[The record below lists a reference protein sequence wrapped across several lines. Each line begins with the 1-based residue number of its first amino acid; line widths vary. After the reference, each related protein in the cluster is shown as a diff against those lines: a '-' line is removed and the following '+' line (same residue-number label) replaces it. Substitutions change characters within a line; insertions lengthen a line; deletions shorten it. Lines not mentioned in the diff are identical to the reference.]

1 MLRGGLDFLI
11 PKDYPEFKDEFNRRN
26 FSALKLLTII
36 GMPLSVVI
44 YLSQLFIINKSK
56 DLTLLSVSMFF
67 YFAVLSILRVVFLKK
82 ENKYITFILYLVEVM
97 PLVMTILMGT
107 VFDPDHQA
115 LTFLL
120 FLSLFPIFIYDV
132 PWRLITFET
141 SFAIAFAVLSFLV
154 KEERIFRM
162 DMLHLMEFYT
172 LSLTVLIIILA
183 SRIEIVRIFNNTLKM
198 LEKDELTGL
207 YTRNAFLTQAKTI
220 LETVALSD
228 RYPVVVYIN
237 FKGLKHLNNDYGL
250 KKGDEIICFMA
261 NELKRLYPERNIAR
275 FTADKYAL
283 LIYRD
288 ELSYIKELVD
298 NVEKWLYDLVEST
311 SYNEA
316 SYETYTKGRV
326 KIGFYEYKKG
336 DNVNKCYDHAK
347 VAGDSIIED
356 SDRYMAEYDIN
367 FEEEEKNRHYV
378 LNNLDK
384 AIESG
389 WIKVYYQAVVRS
401 LTGRIC
407 SEEALARWDDPER
420 GMLYPDKFIPYIE
433 KNRSTW
439 KLDLEILRQVLKDFR
454 KREEAGL
461 RLVPVSINFSRF
473 DFESRNLAEEIGD
486 IVGTSGYSPDLIIIE
501 ITESVYSADPDFINK
516 QIDSLHALGF
526 RVWMDD
532 FGSGYSSLNLLQDT
546 NFDLIKLDMQF
557 MRNFGNRTEFIMEDM
572 IDMARK
578 CGIGTLAEGIEKEEQ
593 FDLMRRL
600 GCERLQGYYFSKPV
614 SLETIF
620 ERYKNGMG
628 IGFEDPV
635 KDRFYDDLG
644 KYNLNDPF
652 SLDTGE
658 GHIKIQKNLPC
669 GILEFFNGDGSYK
682 CIRANDEYIEF
693 LKNIGYINDTVWYK
707 TDNYMKLDFI
717 TRPSND
723 FVKGTMECI
732 TSKRWENLNTD
743 EKGFA
748 VTSYMHWLSKDPV
761 TGNNLLIV
769 VVLMS

>member
-1 MLRGGLDFLI
+1 MLRGGLDFLF
-11 PKDYPEFKDEFNRRN
+11 PKDYSEFKDEFNRRN
-26 FSALKLLTII
+26 FNALKLLTII

-44 YLSQLFIINKSK
+44 YLSQLLIINKSK

-67 YFAVLSILRVVFLKK
+67 YFAILCILRIVFLKR
-82 ENKYITFILYLVEVM
+82 ENKYITFILYLVEIM
-97 PLVMTILMGT
+97 PLLMTILMGT
-107 VFDPDHQA
+107 VLDPEHQA

-120 FLSLFPIFIYDV
+120 FLSLFPIFIYDI
-132 PWRLITFET
+132 PWRLISFQTVFAI
-141 SFAIAFAVLSFLV
+141 SFALLSHIV
-154 KEERIFRM
+154 KEERNFRM

-172 LSLTVLIIILA
+172 LSLTVLIIIMA
-183 SRIEIVRIFNNTLKM
+183 SRIESVRTFNKTLKL

-207 YTRNAFLTQAKTI
+207 FSRNAFLTQTKAI
-220 LETVALSD
+220 LETVVQSE

-250 KKGDEIICFMA
+250 KKGDELICFMA
-261 NELKRLYPERNIAR
+261 DNLKELYPDRNIAR
-275 FTADKYAL
+275 FTADKFAM

-288 ELSYIKELVD
+288 ELDRIKQLVD
-298 NVEKWLYDLVEST
+298 NVEKWLYGLVEST
-311 SYNEA
+311 GYNEA

-347 VAGDSIIED
+347 LAGDSIIDD
-356 SDRYMAEYDIN
+356 SERYLVEYDVN

-389 WIKVYYQAVVRS
+389 WIKVYYQPVVRS

-407 SEEALARWDDPER
+407 SEEALARWDDPEK

-439 KLDLEILRQVLKDFR
+439 KLDLEILRQVLKDFKR
-454 KREEAGL
+454 REEAGF
-461 RLVPVSINFSRF
+461 RLVPISINFSRF
-473 DFESRNLAEEIGD
+473 DFENRNLAKDIEA

-501 ITESVYSADPDFINK
+501 ITESVYAADPDFINK
-516 QIDSLHALGF
+516 QIDGLHALGF

-578 CGIGTLAEGIEKEEQ
+578 CGIGTLAEGIERQEQ

-614 SLETIF
+614 SLDTII

-628 IGFEDPV
+628 IGFENPI

-658 GHIKIQKNLPC
+658 GHIKVQKNLPC
-669 GILEFFNGDGSYK
+669 GILEFFNGDGFYK

-693 LKNIGYINDTVWYK
+693 LMNIGFIKEVEWHK
-707 TDNYMKLDFI
+707 TDNYMKMDFCS
-717 TRPSND
+717 RLSND
-723 FVKGTMECI
+723 FVKGTMDCI
-732 TSKRWENLNTD
+732 ASKQWENLVTD
-743 EKGFA
+743 EKGFS
-748 VTSYMHWLSKDPV
+748 VTSYMHWLDKDPV
-761 TGNNLLIV
+761 TGNNLVLV